1 MQSNDK
7 NQENQKTMTTPQ
19 KSNFVSDKIL
29 REVAIELQPAFEFSL
44 TSASSLSE
52 IAEASRDLFADRG
65 IRPRWSA
72 LLLTAKI
79 AKAIWLGTIDH
90 TRQQIENR

>member
-1 MQSNDK
+1 MNNTKQTSK
-7 NQENQKTMTTPQ
+7 KP
-19 KSNFVSDKIL
+19 NFVSDEIL
-29 REVAIELQPAFEFSL
+29 REVATELQPAFEFNL

-52 IAEASRDLFADRG
+52 IAEASQDLFADRG

-90 TRQQIENR
+90 TKQQIENR